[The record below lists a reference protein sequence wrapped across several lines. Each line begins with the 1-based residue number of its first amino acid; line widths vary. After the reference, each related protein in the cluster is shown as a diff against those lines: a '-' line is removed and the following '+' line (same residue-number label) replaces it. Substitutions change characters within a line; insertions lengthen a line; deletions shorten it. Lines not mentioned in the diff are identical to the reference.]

1 MPTRAQ
7 PPPARLPQMLFGMEV
22 FLKSIIHD
30 WDDERAAT
38 ILGNCR
44 RAMGPRGTPLLVE
57 RVMPE
62 AGEASLDAALGDLQ
76 LLVGAGGRERTEA
89 EFRALFAR
97 SGLTLTRVIPTAT
110 GFSVIEGR
118 PARSG

>member
-30 WDDERAAT
+30 WDDEAAT

-44 RAMGPRGTPLLVE
+44 RAMGPRGTLLLVE
-57 RVMPE
+57 RVMP
-62 AGEASLDAALGDLQ
+62 
-76 LLVGAGGRERTEA
+76 
-89 EFRALFAR
+89 AR
-97 SGLTLTRVIPTAT
+97 SGLTLTRVVPTAT